1 MKYAVNLEEK
11 KCKWFVSTWIKSR
24 LVHNEA
30 WLVVSVHRDDIDVK
44 SQPLNSRFLDETC
57 LLCNQVRGP

>member
-11 KCKWFVSTWIKSR
+11 KCKWFVSTWNKSR

-30 WLVVSVHRDDIDVK
+30 WLVVSVHRDVIDV